1 MIISND
7 ESSVRIGKC
16 KTDETMENRQKHIH
30 IEKIKLLYLHSL
42 IPAVLS
48 AVASFFVVAALWTSA
63 NHHHLLIWLSLT
75 LFFAIYRITLIL
87 NFKRSNLQGDQILAW
102 ERPYAITLIMVFIIW
117 GVGLLLIMPKDNLTS
132 IFIVNTFSV
141 GLAGAA
147 ISWYSP
153 IRYLQTTTIS
163 IALLP
168 MIVVL
173 LSIGHPETL
182 WVGIAACCMFV
193 SCMITSV
200 ILQNTLNGNLELAY
214 DLERAIQNAEQ
225 IASTDMLT
233 GLNNRRAF
241 FDEAVT
247 QFAKCK
253 ATDIPVSLIMFDVD
267 HFKKVNDVYGHAVGD
282 LVLKHVAQLLL
293 NNLRLTDISARFG
306 GEEFAILLPNCT
318 AEEAQIVAEKLR
330 GLIADTP
337 THTDSSQ
344 IIDLTASF
352 GVADVGKTLDEMLNY
367 ADQAMYQAKNCGRN
381 LVGVYMPSTVFI
393 SHKPKRTRPSNRV
406 ATKPDT
412 LTEPLS
418 YGSSPLQN

>member
-1 MIISND
+1 
-7 ESSVRIGKC
+7 
-16 KTDETMENRQKHIH
+16 MENRQKHIH

-63 NHHHLLIWLSLT
+63 NHNHLVIWLSLT
-75 LFFAIYRITLIL
+75 LFLAIYRVTLIL
-87 NFKRSNLQGDQILAW
+87 NFKRTKPQQDNVLTW
-102 ERPYAITLIMVFIIW
+102 ERPYAITLILVFLIW

-132 IFIVNTFSV
+132 IFIVNTFAV

-153 IRYLQTTTIS
+153 IRYLQIATIS

-214 DLERAIQNAEQ
+214 DLEQAIQSAEQ

-247 QFAKCK
+247 QFSKCK
-253 ATDIPVSLIMFDVD
+253 ATETPVSLIMFDVD
-267 HFKKVNDVYGHAVGD
+267 HFKKVNDIYGHAVRD
-282 LVLKHVAQLLL
+282 MVLKHVSQLLQ
-293 NNLRLTDISARFG
+293 NNLRFSDISARFG

-330 GLIADTP
+330 GLIADQP
-337 THTDSSQ
+337 TITDSSKN
-344 IIDLTASF
+344 IDLTASF
-352 GVADVGKTLDEMLNY
+352 GVSDEGKTLDEMLNY

-393 SHKPKRTRPSNRV
+393 SEKPQRTRPSNRI
-406 ATKPDT
+406 ATKPIIVTDS
-412 LTEPLS
+412 LS
-418 YGSSPLQN
+418 YKT

>member
-1 MIISND
+1 
-7 ESSVRIGKC
+7 
-16 KTDETMENRQKHIH
+16 
-30 IEKIKLLYLHSL
+30 
-42 IPAVLS
+42 
-48 AVASFFVVAALWTSA
+48 
-63 NHHHLLIWLSLT
+63 
-75 LFFAIYRITLIL
+75 
-87 NFKRSNLQGDQILAW
+87 
-102 ERPYAITLIMVFIIW
+102 
-117 GVGLLLIMPKDNLTS
+117 MPKDNLTS

-153 IRYLQTTTIS
+153 IRYLQVTTIS

-182 WVGIAACCMFV
+182 WVGIAACCMFI

-214 DLERAIQNAEQ
+214 DLERAIQSAEQ

-247 QFAKCK
+247 KFADYK
-253 ATDIPVSLIMFDVD
+253 AAETPVSLIMFDVD

-282 LVLKHVAQLLL
+282 QVLKHVAQLLQK
-293 NNLRLTDISARFG
+293 NLRLGDISARFG
-306 GEEFAILLPNCT
+306 GEEFAVLLPNCT
-318 AEEAQIVAEKLR
+318 VEEAQIVAEKLR

-337 THTDSSQ
+337 THTDSLQ
-344 IIDLTASF
+344 VVDLTASF
-352 GVADVGKTLDEMLNY
+352 GVADIGKTLDEMLNY
-367 ADQAMYQAKNCGRN
+367 ADQAMYQAKHGGRN
-381 LVGVYMPSTVFI
+381 LVGVYTASTVFI
-393 SHKPKRTRPSNRV
+393 SHKPKRIRPSNRL
-406 ATKPDT
+406 ATKPST

-418 YGSSPLQN
+418 QP

>member
-1 MIISND
+1 
-7 ESSVRIGKC
+7 
-16 KTDETMENRQKHIH
+16 MENRQKQIH

-48 AVASFFVVAALWTSA
+48 AVASFFVVAALWISA
-63 NHHHLLIWLSLT
+63 NHNHLLIWLSLT
-75 LFFAIYRITLIL
+75 LFFAAYRISLIL
-87 NFKRSNLQGDQILAW
+87 NFKRKKPQNDQILAW
-102 ERPYAITLIMVFIIW
+102 ERPYAVTLILVFLIW
-117 GVGLLLIMPKDNLTS
+117 GVGLLIIMPKDNLTS

-153 IRYLQTTTIS
+153 IRYLQITTIS

-193 SCMITSV
+193 SCMITSA

-247 QFAKCK
+247 KFADYK
-253 ATDIPVSLIMFDVD
+253 ATETPVSLIMFDVD

-282 LVLKHVAQLLL
+282 QVLKHVAQLLQQ
-293 NNLRLTDISARFG
+293 NLRLGDISARFG
-306 GEEFAILLPNCT
+306 GEEFAVLLPNCT
-318 AEEAQIVAEKLR
+318 VEEAQIVAEKLR

-337 THTDSSQ
+337 TNTDSLQ
-344 IIDLTASF
+344 VVDLTASF
-352 GVADVGKTLDEMLNY
+352 GVADIGKTLDEMLNY
-367 ADQAMYQAKNCGRN
+367 ADQAMYQAKHGGRN
-381 LVGVYMPSTVFI
+381 LVGVHTASTVFI
-393 SHKPKRTRPSNRV
+393 SHKPKRTRPSNRL
-406 ATKPDT
+406 ATKPTT
-412 LTEPLS
+412 LTEFLS
-418 YGSSPLQN
+418 QS